1 MSRRVIRILVGLS
14 VVSIIGILT
23 VQAVWVRKAYALR
36 ERQFRQTAFIALQ
49 EVAGQVAQ
57 LNRVMLSKYAVK
69 QLSSD
74 YYIVNTDSPIDPVT
88 LENFLQTSLHKHN
101 LITDFEYGVYDCSSD
116 QMVYGDYVALGKPG
130 KPMCHM
136 PKFSGFTYYFGI
148 RFPNQTGYVVEQ
160 LDGWIWSTGAVLLL
174 VLVFGYTLII
184 VLRQRR
190 LTEIQRDFI
199 NNVTHELQT
208 PVSTIRIASDVL
220 QQDEIRHQ
228 PDRFRQYARVLSEES
243 RRLQKQI
250 NNVLHLARSEHTEN
264 QSGRFALNLTP
275 VNLHDVLAETAQTY
289 QPHVTLELIATQ
301 PILMADRHHLENV
314 VHNLVDNAI
323 KYSNG
328 TPQVM
333 LRTKTEGDKLVWSV
347 QDNGI
352 GIAPKY
358 HKAIFRQFFRVP
370 TGHIHNAKGFGLG
383 LYYVHKIVRAHHWKL
398 HLTSEVGQGSCFSIQ
413 SKTLKISSDTALK
426 PQKDFTL

>member
-1 MSRRVIRILVGLS
+1 MSRRVIRMLVGLS

-49 EVAGQVAQ
+49 EVANQVAR
-57 LNRVMLSKYAVK
+57 LNHVMLSRYAIK

-74 YYIVNTDSPIDPVT
+74 YFIVNTDSPIDPVT
-88 LENFLQTSLHKHN
+88 LENYIQASLRKHS
-101 LITDFEYGVYDCSSD
+101 LITDFEYGIYDCASD
-116 QMVYGDYVALGKPG
+116 KMVYGDYVAIGKPG
-130 KPMCHM
+130 KPMCHL
-136 PKFSGFTYYFGI
+136 PKFPGFTYYFGI

-220 QQDEIRHQ
+220 QQDDIRHQ
-228 PDRFRQYARVLSEES
+228 PDRFRQYARILNEES

-250 NNVLHLARSEHTEN
+250 NNVLHLAKSEHTEN
-264 QSGRFALNLTP
+264 ESGRFTLNLTTFD
-275 VNLHDVLAETAQTY
+275 LHEVLTETARAY
-289 QPHVTLELIATQ
+289 QPHVTLQLNATQ
-301 PILMADRHHLENV
+301 SAIDADRHHLDNI
-314 VHNLVDNAI
+314 VHNLVDNAV
-323 KYSNG
+323 KYSQG
-328 TPQVM
+328 DPRVTIC
-333 LRTKTEGDKLVWSV
+333 TENQGDKLVWSV
-347 QDNGI
+347 KDNGI
-352 GIAPKY
+352 GIASKH

-370 TGHIHNAKGFGLG
+370 TGNVHNAKGFGLG
-383 LYYVHKIVRAHHWKL
+383 LYYVQKIVRAHRWKL
-398 HLTSEVGQGSCFSIQ
+398 HVSSEVGQGSCFSISCPVTLLINHAQ
-413 SKTLKISSDTALK
+413 S
-426 PQKDFTL
+426 PHPVR